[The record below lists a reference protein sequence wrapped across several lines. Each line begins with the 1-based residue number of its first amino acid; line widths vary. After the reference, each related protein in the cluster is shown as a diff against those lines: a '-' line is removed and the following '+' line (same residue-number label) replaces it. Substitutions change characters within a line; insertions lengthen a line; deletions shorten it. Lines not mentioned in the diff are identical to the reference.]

1 MGEAVIVE
9 RLGYR
14 PPLAIAELFG
24 FLGVRAVPGVESWDG
39 HTYRRVLDL
48 PGGPAIVGLSPRDGF
63 VRCELDLDDPRDAE
77 TAIGRVRGLLDLDAD
92 ADVIEKVLRGDPRLA
107 PLIAARPGLRSP
119 GHVDG
124 AELAVRALLGQ
135 QITVAAARTLAGR
148 LVVAAGR
155 PLDHPRGDLTHCFPR
170 PSEIL
175 TLGDRPIAGPAARS
189 QALVTM
195 CEALVDGR
203 VVIDIDAALDG
214 TVDRDDVRARL
225 VALKGIGPWTAGYI
239 SMRALK
245 DPDVFLPTDVAVRRG
260 LELAGITAGIAADIT
275 ARSEAWRPWRSYVIH
290 HLWATL

>member
-1 MGEAVIVE
+1 MIVE
-9 RLGYR
+9 CLVYR
-14 PPLAIAELFG
+14 PPLATAELFG

-48 PGGPAIVGLSPRDGF
+48 PGGPAIVGLAPGDGF
-63 VRCELDLDDPRDAE
+63 VRCELDLDDPGDAE
-77 TAIGRVRGLLDLDAD
+77 TAVRRVRGLLDLDAD
-92 ADVIEKVLRGDPRLA
+92 PDVIDAALRRDPNLA
-107 PLIAARPGLRSP
+107 PLVAARPGLRSP

-135 QITVAAARTLAGR
+135 QITVGAARTLAAR
-148 LVVAAGR
+148 LVAAAGR
-155 PLDHPRGDLTHCFPR
+155 PLEQPRGELTHRFPR
-170 PSEIL
+170 PIEIL
-175 TLGDRPIAGPAARS
+175 TLGDRPIAGPAARA

-203 VVIDIDAALDG
+203 VVIDVDAALG
-214 TVDRDDVRARL
+214 ETVDRDDVRARL

-245 DPDVFLPTDVAVRRG
+245 DPDVFLPTDVAVRHG
-260 LELAGITAGIAADIT
+260 LERAGITGSVTD
-275 ARSEAWRPWRSYVIH
+275 RSQAWRPWRSYVIH